1 MNVCLGEYNHKKMPH
16 ASKNG
21 GFIPVFGESF
31 TIAKGPEPLNET
43 KKQKLCSAFVNSK
56 IFLLPGREE

>member
-21 GFIPVFGESF
+21 GFILVFGGSF
-31 TIAKGPEPLNET
+31 TIAEGYYPLM
-43 KKQKLCSAFVNSK
+43 KQKSRNFA
-56 IFLLPGREE
+56 LLS